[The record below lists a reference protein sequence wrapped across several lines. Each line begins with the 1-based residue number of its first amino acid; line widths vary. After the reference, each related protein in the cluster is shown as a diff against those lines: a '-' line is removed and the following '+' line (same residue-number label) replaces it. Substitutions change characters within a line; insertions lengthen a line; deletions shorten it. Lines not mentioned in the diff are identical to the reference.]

1 MAKRDPAKTIRNK
14 EISKL
19 SATIKSML
27 PQILELTGYKNE
39 HSLNATYGGKY
50 AEYIDLKNEVID
62 TPQQFRSLYLKGF
75 LNTLES
81 IGFFAKPGNK
91 YFDAFSHYSEH
102 KEVREWLHL
111 FLERTYLRN
120 FEELSKVRPTVEES
134 AMWIGQENASYGILI
149 TPRFR
154 NGQWENDKSEIRRF
168 KKTYWTIG
176 HILETGL
183 VVPSVNEIITFTD
196 LDQYL
201 NFFKNTL
208 VRNSGSKHEL
218 EFAKRYCEFVKASES
233 PENVPLLIPEFRYG
247 GLERRHEYRLDFTII
262 NPQNMSKVG
271 FELSPWSTH
280 GTLTGTKNKLQK
292 DINKEALANFEKEM
306 KKLKSYFRKFGISI
320 LVFTDTDLADHDT
333 LFESV
338 TEYLNVQ
345 SSPKQLEFHAM
356 EELLNFKVGSAEKEE

>member
-1 MAKRDPAKTIRNK
+1 MAKRDPEKTRRNK

-39 HSLNATYGGKY
+39 LSLNATYGGKY
-50 AEYIDLKNEVID
+50 GEYIDLKNEVID
-62 TPQQFRSLYLKGF
+62 TPQQFRSLYFKGF
-75 LNTLES
+75 LSTLES
-81 IGFFAKPGNK
+81 LGRLAKRGNV
-91 YFDAFSHYSEH
+91 YFDAFYHYREH
-102 KEVREWLHL
+102 EEVREWLHL

-134 AMWIGQENASYGILI
+134 VMWIGQENASYGILV

-183 VVPSVNEIITFTD
+183 VVPEVNDVITFKD

-201 NFFKNTL
+201 TFFKNTL

-218 EFAKRYCEFVKASES
+218 AVAERYCAFVKANET
-233 PENVPLLIPEFRYG
+233 PENIPLLIPEFRYG
-247 GLERRHEYRLDFTII
+247 GLEKKHEYRLDFTII
-262 NPQNMSKVG
+262 NPHNMSKVG

-280 GTLTGTKNKLQK
+280 GTLKGTKGKLQK

-320 LVFTDTDLADHDT
+320 LVFTDTDLADPDG
-333 LFESV
+333 LFESI
-338 TEYLNVQ
+338 TEYLNVEN
-345 SSPKQLEFHAM
+345 SPKQLEFHAQ
-356 EELLNFKVGSAEKEE
+356 EDLLNFKVGST